1 MIGNVA
7 IRTGVIKPYFAPEH
21 PKAYRQNEYFKAPS
35 LAELSVEAK
44 EFVPSSRFTLNI
56 QAEEFTPMSEP
67 KNLNISAPSDKDYLL
82 KIKEFEPLHSEPE
95 NPVVDNKIS
104 TMPIEGALEENK
116 SSEVSGEVC
125 ISENPHVEEKCVEG
139 SEVKEKY
146 RYGFEEIMSAFDE
159 FVKNETFGEINKQL
173 SDFSHR
179 QVAVNRIKGRGNPQ
193 KRQKAKK
200 EFLRYEEFK
209 PIENDYWR
217 RAKTAE
223 EEKIHQQA
231 LATTLKLTTSVDD
244 REKTKRKIKITLNKL
259 SPSNIEKLQ
268 PELLSLGKES
278 REALYYLVETL
289 FDKSWAE
296 VKYTPMYAHLCKYLK
311 QEFEGYLF
319 DGESPSKKKSNW
331 FRYILLNCVQT
342 AFDNAP
348 TVPPNSHEPE
358 IHLHLAKK
366 KTHGNIR
373 FIGEL
378 LKVKIVTAKI
388 IQGIVEVLINLEHKS
403 EAHEIDEDKLEIACV
418 LISTAGHVFEKK
430 NLKNETNKIFDYLN
444 EILQNNASIS
454 SKLKFA
460 IMV

>member
-1 MIGNVA
+1 
-7 IRTGVIKPYFAPEH
+7 
-21 PKAYRQNEYFKAPS
+21 
-35 LAELSVEAK
+35 
-44 EFVPSSRFTLNI
+44 
-56 QAEEFTPMSEP
+56 
-67 KNLNISAPSDKDYLL
+67 
-82 KIKEFEPLHSEPE
+82 
-95 NPVVDNKIS
+95 
-104 TMPIEGALEENK
+104 
-116 SSEVSGEVC
+116 
-125 ISENPHVEEKCVEG
+125 
-139 SEVKEKY
+139 
-146 RYGFEEIMSAFDE
+146 
-159 FVKNETFGEINKQL
+159 
-173 SDFSHR
+173 
-179 QVAVNRIKGRGNPQ
+179 
-193 KRQKAKK
+193 
-200 EFLRYEEFK
+200 
-209 PIENDYWR
+209 
-217 RAKTAE
+217 
-223 EEKIHQQA
+223 
-231 LATTLKLTTSVDD
+231 VDD
-244 REKTKRKIKITLNKL
+244 REKTKRKIKVTLNKL

-348 TVPPNSHEPE
+348 VVPQNSHEPE

-388 IQGIVEVLINLEHKS
+388 IQGIVEVLINLDHKS

-430 NLKNETNKIFDYLN
+430 NLKNETDKIFGYLN
-444 EILQNNASIS
+444 EILQNNGSIS
-454 SKLKFA
+454 SKLKFS